1 MSTWVIIGAT
11 SAMGEAFARK
21 CAAEGHPVIV
31 TARKKA
37 DADAIATDLALRGA
51 PEAKGF
57 VLDLSKPAQM
67 KSLRTLV
74 AKLETDVSVGFFA
87 GSMGDQN
94 TLNAAPADTAPTY
107 IENLVGP
114 AECLQHLANELEKR
128 GSGTIVALS
137 SVAGDRGRASNY
149 LYGSAKAGWT
159 AYLSGLRN
167 RLAAAGVHV
176 MTVKPGFVD
185 TEMTWGLDGLFL
197 VADPKDVAE
206 SLWKA
211 AIKKK
216 NVIYVPGFWW
226 LIMTIIK
233 HVPEP
238 IFKKLKL

>member
-11 SAMGEAFARK
+11 SSMGEAFARK
-21 CAAEGHPVIV
+21 CAVEGHSVIV
-31 TARKKA
+31 TARKKP
-37 DADAIATDLALRGA
+37 DADAIATDLELRGA

-57 VLDLSKPAQM
+57 ALDLGKPAQI
-67 KSLRTLV
+67 KSLKNLV
-74 AKLETDVSVGFFA
+74 AKLGGEVSIGFFA

-94 TLNAAPADTAPTY
+94 ALNAAPENTAPTF

-114 AECLQHLANELEKR
+114 AECLQHMANELEQR

-176 MTVKPGFVD
+176 VTVKPGFVD

-206 SLWKA
+206 TLWKA
-211 AIKKK
+211 AKKKK
-216 NVIYVPGFWW
+216 NAIYVPGIWW

-233 HVPEP
+233 HIPEP